1 MSWRNQR
8 VVGQVEVEHA
18 AHPHEITISRQAL
31 EYRPHG
37 GLVLLDF
44 YGPVGCG
51 KPNAGR
57 TIGSAT
63 ATASPRTPSPIPRP
77 APSRL
82 FRVPPAGL
90 PAGLTVRSSQTR
102 KNSPARAYAGAT
114 CQRGPST
121 SSCAPEEAPDEVEP
135 LHQQRAG
142 TSIPEQP
149 DRKRELDLLAPS
161 VGDGVEDEQTAEA
174 LWVVDGPVQAVHAP
188 VMGHQRRIPKVQR
201 LQQLL
206 GPFGMTPDLVDLRPV
221 RLVGAGRLSV
231 RRSRPAMRS
240 PRLGSCADTV
250 ASGGATHIGW
260 VDHSAGRRAEWSSWT
275 MQPDAGRRSSNP
287 PLRPAEAALPRHT
300 LARSSWVGGRH
311 ADGDPASP
319 MELLKPGWSGYGA
332 GPTTWP

>member
-201 LQQLL
+201 LQ
-206 GPFGMTPDLVDLRPV
+206 
-221 RLVGAGRLSV
+221 
-231 RRSRPAMRS
+231 
-240 PRLGSCADTV
+240 
-250 ASGGATHIGW
+250 
-260 VDHSAGRRAEWSSWT
+260 
-275 MQPDAGRRSSNP
+275 
-287 PLRPAEAALPRHT
+287 
-300 LARSSWVGGRH
+300 
-311 ADGDPASP
+311 
-319 MELLKPGWSGYGA
+319 
-332 GPTTWP
+332 